1 MKIVSWN
8 INGIRAIYKKNFLD
22 WFKNENAD
30 VVCVQETKAEE
41 TQFPKDVKEVE
52 GHNFYCSSAQKKG
65 YSGVAAWS
73 KIKPENVAVTIE
85 NELFDNEGR
94 ILRLDF
100 KDFILFNI
108 YFPNGGASDTRLKY
122 KLDFYDYFIEY
133 LKKFKDKKIVI
144 CGDYNTAHCPI
155 DLARPAQN
163 ENTSGFMPKEREKLD
178 KLVQAGFTD
187 TFRHFNKEPNNYT
200 WWDYKTAARSRNIG
214 WRIDYFFISKNVFKN
229 LKSTDIE
236 SSQYWV
242 QIIVLC
248 QSIFFNHSSGAS

>member
-30 VVCVQETKAEE
+30 ILCVQETKADEA
-41 TQFPKDVKEVE
+41 QFPKDVKEIE
-52 GHNFYCSSAQKKG
+52 GYNFYCLSAQKKG
-65 YSGVAAWS
+65 YSGVAVWS
-73 KIKPENVAVTIE
+73 KVKPENVAVTIE
-85 NELFDNEGR
+85 NEIFDDEGR

-100 KDFILFNI
+100 KDFMLFNI
-108 YFPNGGASDTRLKY
+108 YFPNGGASDIRLKY

-133 LKKFKDKKIVI
+133 LRKFKDKKIVI
-144 CGDYNTAHCPI
+144 CGDYNTAHHSI

-178 KLVQAGFTD
+178 KLTETGFRD

-200 WWDYKTAARSRNIG
+200 WWDYKTTARSRNIG
-214 WRIDYFFISKNVFKN
+214 WRIDYFFISKNALKN
-229 LKSTDIE
+229 LKSADIK
-236 SSQYWV
+236 SSILGSDHCPV
-242 QIIVLC
+242 
-248 QSIFFNHSSGAS
+248 SINIF